1 MNLLGALSFA
11 TPLALAALLL
21 LPVIWWLLRFTPP
34 RPETV
39 RFPAI
44 RLLLGLKN
52 REEKPDKTP
61 WWLLLLRLAL
71 AALVIIGVSQPL
83 YAPGR
88 IGTLTNTP
96 VLVVVDDSWAAAK
109 DWDQRREVMAEILDN
124 AAAAGATVTLAT
136 TTPELRP
143 QALEPKTA
151 ADVKARAAALAPRAF
166 DPDRLGTLDRLA
178 AAFGKSEA
186 LRVIWLSDGIDDGKA
201 QDFAVGLQ
209 KLANGAAV
217 HGATAACPRN
227 ARFRGWSDQGH
238 HAARARWPGA
248 NGAGRRHRGQW
259 PQLRRCHAELR
270 RRYNDGSGSPRA
282 SR

>member
-166 DPDRLGTLDRLA
+166 DPDR
-178 AAFGKSEA
+178 
-186 LRVIWLSDGIDDGKA
+186 
-201 QDFAVGLQ
+201 
-209 KLANGAAV
+209 
-217 HGATAACPRN
+217 
-227 ARFRGWSDQGH
+227 
-238 HAARARWPGA
+238 
-248 NGAGRRHRGQW
+248 
-259 PQLRRCHAELR
+259 
-270 RRYNDGSGSPRA
+270 
-282 SR
+282 